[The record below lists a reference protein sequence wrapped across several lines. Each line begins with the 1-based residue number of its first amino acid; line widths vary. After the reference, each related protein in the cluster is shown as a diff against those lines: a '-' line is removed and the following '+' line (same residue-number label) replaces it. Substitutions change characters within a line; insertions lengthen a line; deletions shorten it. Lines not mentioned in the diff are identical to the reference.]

1 MDRRHHKFDYNWN
14 DLDDN
19 IWKLDEGGDVLN
31 DQDKNDDGKM
41 NEAMEISVNNN
52 SQRGEISIL
61 KPRQEIETEQA
72 VKEAFISQTKVDP
85 VMALGLHEFRHI
97 ILLLQ
102 RSGTS
107 LPEILN
113 LVKVS
118 EAWSKA
124 VLKALDSQTELF
136 YFDYSIYAL
145 SYYYDLLKTN
155 NLQVDS
161 FYKVSLI

>member
-1 MDRRHHKFDYNWN
+1 MDRRHHKLDYNW
-14 DLDDN
+14 DDSDD
-19 IWKLDEGGDVLN
+19 IWNLHDDGGDVFN
-31 DQDKNDDGKM
+31 DQNKSDDGKV
-41 NEAMEISVNNN
+41 NEAMEISVNN
-52 SQRGEISIL
+52 SQQGEISIL
-61 KPRQEIETEQA
+61 KPRQEIETEQEA
-72 VKEAFISQTKVDP
+72 QKEVSISQTKVDP

-102 RSGTS
+102 KSGS

-136 YFDYSIYAL
+136 YFDYGTYAL

-161 FYKVSLI
+161 FYKVSLF